1 MIRFFIHVGAIC
13 AFAAGAVG
21 QVSLEGTLRW
31 ANGDELVGALTDGG
45 EEALVW
51 TADGLFAEPLQ
62 LQFTALESI
71 EFDNPKDRVSDGRF
85 RATLVSG
92 DILHGDLESIDADH
106 VVLKSDRHGEIRI
119 LRDEIIHLRRI
130 DHPSLIFAGP
140 NGLSGWQSFN
150 RRYPVDLWK
159 GKPGGGLETRSWR
172 AELFRQLS
180 FPEKMEAEVI
190 LHSSKR
196 PEFTLAFDKKIG
208 DALRIETWDDA
219 LVIVRDTTFERLMV
233 LDDET
238 KKIHLRLFWDRSSET
253 LNVYSGDGE
262 LLTKMKAPALVKD
275 GTPGVYLRNKAID
288 LELTKLRVGRWN
300 GNEPTPVREDEPRVR
315 TTEGQFVYGKINTLN
330 RGGAANLDSGET
342 IDVAQIDTI
351 HFRTDPPAAAVN
363 NGLKVVYADGALV
376 SGALDSIDERGFAKI
391 RTAYSDGLVRA
402 QLLGARRMEFAVDED
417 ARPPEPTDELQMED
431 KVLHGTIAGSPDA
444 KSPIRWRPYGGVKAA
459 PIRPDARARM
469 VRVKTEAVSDLE
481 GDRVFLNTR
490 EILSCRVESID
501 EEHIYFTSSMTE
513 VRQLPVK
520 QVRAIEFREGRLE
533 LVGFGDRSW
542 KKIQLDGGKTT
553 REPNR
558 VILSKSGLTHPSIL
572 RADEIAFNVRWE
584 KPEQGGL
591 SIGLFGRGEISNN
604 PEPLTVSLS
613 CWTNRLWVAAAEPGM
628 ANVMGGQDTNINN
641 GEAEIRIRIDG
652 ERVRVWVNEKQLA
665 NLTHDPTKRLGNGL
679 SFNVGG
685 PWFDGETDNLS
696 KVVITDFEVRSTT
709 GLLAPLRV
717 DQDAKGQALTVP
729 RFRLENPATHVL
741 IAPNGD
747 MLRGQLKT
755 ATNDQVLFESQLEKF
770 EFARNRIS
778 GMVAL
783 NASELEPGLTKEERR
798 IVLSDG
804 SAIRLTPK
812 SMTAETLIGSSP
824 SLGDCELPSSAIRQ
838 VHIGDFEPIADHLIY
853 ANWAQSNAKFPE
865 IPEADGGQEEPESDL
880 VGEPAPDLNTTLLGG
895 GQFDIDKERGKVVIL
910 DFWATWCGPCVRAF
924 PEYVKAIEEIDS
936 DEVRFIAV
944 NQGEPPAVIKPFL
957 DRHQWDFEVALD
969 PQQAFAPKYGDEGI
983 PHTVIIDRNG
993 KIAWVHSG
1001 FKPGIGDIL
1010 KEKVLQL
1017 LEVEA
1022 EKPKPAVSD
1031 GFDDF

>member
-1 MIRFFIHVGAIC
+1 MIRFLIHVGAIC
-13 AFAAGAVG
+13 AIAAGAVG
-21 QVSLEGTLRW
+21 QVSLEGTLQW
-31 ANGDELVGALTDGG
+31 ANGDELVGKLTDGG
-45 EEALVW
+45 ENALVW
-51 TADGLFAEPLQ
+51 TAEQLFAEPLQ
-62 LQFTALESI
+62 LEFSALESI

-85 RATLVSG
+85 RATLASG

-106 VVLKSDRHGEIRI
+106 VVFKSDRHGEIRI
-119 LRDEIIHLRRI
+119 KRDEIINLRRI

-140 NGLSGWQSFN
+140 NGLSDWQSFN

-159 GKPGGGLETRSWR
+159 GKPGGGLETKRWR

-180 FPEKMEAEVI
+180 FPEKMETEVI
-190 LHSSKR
+190 LQSSKR

-219 LVIVRDTTFERLMV
+219 LVIVKDTTFERLMV

-238 KKIHLRLFWDRSSET
+238 KKIHLRLFWDRVAET
-253 LNVYSGDGE
+253 LNVFSGDGE
-262 LLTKMKAPALVKD
+262 LLSKMKVPALVKD

-300 GNEPTPVREDEPRVR
+300 GNEPIPVREDEPRIR
-315 TTEGQFVYGKINTLN
+315 TTAGEFVYGKISTAN
-330 RGGAANLDSGET
+330 RDGVANLESGEA
-342 IDVAQIDTI
+342 IDVAEIDTI
-351 HFRTDPPAAAVN
+351 HFRTDSPAAAVN
-363 NGLKVVYADGALV
+363 SGLKVVYADGALV
-376 SGALDSIDERGFAKI
+376 SGVLDSIDERGFAKI
-391 RTAYSDGLVRA
+391 RTGYSDGLVKA
-402 QLLGARRMEFAVDED
+402 QLQGARRMEFAVDED

-444 KSPIRWRPYGGVKAA
+444 KSPIRWRPYGGVNAA

-490 EILSCRVESID
+490 EILSCRVEAID
-501 EEHIYFTSSMTE
+501 DEHIHFKSSMTE
-513 VRQLPVK
+513 IQQLPVER
-520 QVRAIEFREGRLE
+520 VRAIEFREGRLE
-533 LVGFGDRSW
+533 LVGFGDSGW
-542 KKIQLDGGKTT
+542 KKVQLDGGKTT

-558 VILSKSGLTHPSIL
+558 VILHNSGLTHHSIL

-591 SIGLFGRGEISNN
+591 TIGLFGRGAISHN
-604 PEPLTVSLS
+604 PEPLNISLS

-641 GEAEIRIRIDG
+641 GEAEIRVRIDG

-665 NLTHDPTKRLGNGL
+665 NLTHDPSKRLGNGL
-679 SFNVGG
+679 SFKVGG
-685 PWFDGETDNLS
+685 PWFDGENDLS

-747 MLRGQLKT
+747 MLRGQLKA
-755 ATNDQVLFESQLEKF
+755 ATTDLIQFESQLEKF
-770 EFARNRIS
+770 EFARNRVS
-778 GMVAL
+778 GMIAL
-783 NASELEPGLTKEERR
+783 NAGELEPGLTKDERR

-812 SMTAETLIGSSP
+812 SMTEDALVGRSP
-824 SLGDCELPSSAIRQ
+824 SLGDCELPASAIRQ

-865 IPEADGGQEEPESDL
+865 IPEADGGQEEPESEL
-880 VGEPAPDLNTTLLGG
+880 VGQAAPDVVANMLGG
-895 GQFDIDKERGKVVIL
+895 GKFDLDKERGKVVVL

-924 PEYVKAIEEIDS
+924 PEYIEAIEAIDS

-944 NQGEPPAVIKPFL
+944 NQGEPAAVIEPFL
-957 DRHQWDFEVALD
+957 TRHQWDFEVALD
-969 PQQAFAPKYGDEGI
+969 PQQGLAPKYGVEGI
-983 PHTVIIDRNG
+983 PHTVIVDRNG

-1001 FKPGIGDIL
+1001 FRPGIGDTL

-1022 EKPKPAVSD
+1022 EKPKPAAS
-1031 GFDDF
+1031 GDFEDF